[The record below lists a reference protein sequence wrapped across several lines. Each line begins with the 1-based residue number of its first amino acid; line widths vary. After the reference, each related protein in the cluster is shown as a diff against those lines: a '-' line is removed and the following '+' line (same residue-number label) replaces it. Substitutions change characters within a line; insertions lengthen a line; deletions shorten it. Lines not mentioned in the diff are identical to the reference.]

1 MEFSEIISSS
11 AMPYILPI
19 LIFLSR
25 IFDVSLGTL
34 RIIFVNRGMKYLAPI
49 AGFFEVLIW
58 LIVISNVM
66 KNMDSPINY
75 IAYAAGFAMGNFVGI
90 YLEGKLAI
98 GVILLRIITQKKA
111 KELIQFF
118 RAEGYHVT
126 DIKATSNS
134 GAVDV
139 VYFNLRRRDL
149 KTAIQMIKVFNPNA
163 IYTITDMRLA
173 SKGMYPGWE
182 GTDIFKMP
190 HNKFL
195 FKSGRKGK

>member
-1 MEFSEIISSS
+1 MEISGIINS
-11 AMPYILPI
+11 ASMVYILPI

-34 RIIFVNRGMKYLAPI
+34 RIMFVNRGMKYLAPFI
-49 AGFFEVLIW
+49 GFFEILIW
-58 LIVISNVM
+58 LIVISQVM
-66 KNMDSPINY
+66 QNMNSPINY
-75 IAYAAGFAMGNFVGI
+75 IAYAGGFAMGNFVGI

-134 GAVDV
+134 GNVDV
-139 VYFNLRRRDL
+139 IYLNLRRKEL
-149 KTAIQMIKVFNPNA
+149 KTALEMVNIFNPNA

-173 SKGMYPGWE
+173 SRGMYPRWQKTGLFNYPPKK
-182 GTDIFKMP
+182 I
-190 HNKFL
+190 L
-195 FKSGRKGK
+195 FKSGRKSK